1 MQDVCVHI
9 VLVDVCGYSVIVF
22 LDCEHVEYYIGLVSS
37 LWTKK
42 SECIM
47 QITFYVFVEGLNL
60 QCKYKTFVFD
70 FLNCGF
76 V

>member
-1 MQDVCVHI
+1 MHT

-22 LDCEHVEYYIGLVSS
+22 LDREHVEYCIGLVSY
-37 LWTKK
+37 LCTRK

-47 QITFYVFVEGLNL
+47 QITFYVFGDRLNL

>member
-1 MQDVCVHI
+1 MHI

-22 LDCEHVEYYIGLVSS
+22 LHCEHVEYYIGLVSS

-47 QITFYVFVEGLNL
+47 QITFYVFVEGVNL